1 MVSLFNGLGFLFY
14 PRRRK
19 KKQSLKY
26 DETKTL
32 TETLPNNDLK
42 TFTTYYGHKG
52 AQSLPFRGKWQMFL
66 LIFFLSEIP
75 LACC

>member
-1 MVSLFNGLGFLFY
+1 MGWVFSLIQEEE
-14 PRRRK
+14 
-19 KKQSLKY
+19 KKQRLKH

-42 TFTTYYGHKG
+42 TFATYYGHKG

-66 LIFFLSEIP
+66 LIFLEVKFL
-75 LACC
+75 